1 MSTMEQ
7 HYEKLMTDENAA
19 ELGKKTKELVVS
31 IRQELF
37 TVRTLS

>member
-31 IRQELF
+31 IRRELF